1 MCDLSQSPWGCIQ
14 LQLVRSGLCPFTQSQ
29 NMALNSKGSVL
40 LGSNGNATVERLK
53 VQTSA
58 SGSSQ
63 FATTRKHLPQ
73 NFSPGRPASPAAP
86 PPVGGRRCSWR
97 RGSAKLDSAACAG
110 AKVPFG
116 YRCFVVL
123 KENPKGMP
131 RFLGS
136 PPKRC
141 TMLVLFK
148 LDWTSFKLPRTLP
161 PPFSRTSADSACFS
175 SFHSASLRGL
185 HCTSFAFLSISAQ
198 RNAKAL
204 LGSRPRSN

>member
-1 MCDLSQSPWGCIQ
+1 M
-14 LQLVRSGLCPFTQSQ
+14 V
-29 NMALNSKGSVL
+29 LNSKGSVL

-131 RFLGS
+131 RSLGT
-136 PPKRC
+136 PQKDAPC
-141 TMLVLFK
+141 LFS
-148 LDWTSFKLPRTLP
+148 LNWIGHLLSFRGPFRLRLAGLLQTVHVSHHFIPLPCV
-161 PPFSRTSADSACFS
+161 AY
-175 SFHSASLRGL
+175 
-185 HCTSFAFLSISAQ
+185 IAQ
-198 RNAKAL
+198 AL
-204 LGSRPRSN
+204 LS